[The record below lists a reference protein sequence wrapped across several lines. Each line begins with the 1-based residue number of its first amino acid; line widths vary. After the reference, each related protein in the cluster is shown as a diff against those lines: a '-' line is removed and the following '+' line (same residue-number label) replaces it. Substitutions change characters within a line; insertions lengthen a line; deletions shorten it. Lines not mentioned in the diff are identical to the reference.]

1 MNFPENELADAF
13 RDVDS
18 HLACAEII
26 RSHSSNKKDIREV
39 ALEGIDLI
47 NTKHIVDIGCGF
59 GFFTKALFNRVDPG
73 AVVTGIDCFGEYS
86 DVYLKLCNK
95 CGFKGKFF
103 NTGVDAL
110 QTFETGSFDLALSS
124 YSLYFFPWV
133 LPQLARILD
142 TSGTCVFI
150 THSGSHLKEL
160 YYLVLKALHKNGYKQ
175 LKTLPYDELVNNF
188 SGDNGYRQLSEHFGS
203 IEKKD
208 FINELIFLAQA
219 TEKFLQYFRHK
230 KSFLLP
236 GFLINDYKIIRKVE
250 EELIKHIIKTGEIRI
265 TKDDT
270 IFICTN
276 PIKK

>member
-1 MNFPENELADAF
+1 MNISENKLAEAF
-13 RDVDS
+13 RDVGG
-18 HLACAEII
+18 HLECAEII
-26 RSHSSNKKDIREV
+26 RENSSNKNDIREI
-39 ALEGIDLI
+39 ALEGVNIKNKKIIIDL
-47 NTKHIVDIGCGF
+47 GCGF
-59 GFFTKALFNRVDPG
+59 GFFTQALCNRVDPG

-86 DVYLKLCNK
+86 DVYFNLCKK
-95 CGFKGKFF
+95 CGFKGKF
-103 NTGVDAL
+103 NNSGVNAL
-110 QTFETGSFDLALSS
+110 QAFERNCVDLILSS
-124 YSLYFFPWV
+124 YSLYFFPRI

-160 YYLVLKALHKNGYKQ
+160 YYLVLKALYKNGYEQ
-175 LKTLPYDELVNNF
+175 LKTLPYNELVNNF

-208 FINELIFLAQA
+208 FINELIFSAQA
-219 TEKFLQYFRHK
+219 TENFLQYFRHK
-230 KSFLLP
+230 KSFLVP
-236 GFLINDYKIIRKVE
+236 DFLINDYKIIQKVE
-250 EELIKHIIKTGEIRI
+250 EELINHIIKTGEIRI

>member
-18 HLACAEII
+18 HLECAEII
-26 RSHSSNKKDIREV
+26 RTHSSNKKDIRKV

-59 GFFTKALFNRVDPG
+59 GFFTEALFNKTAPEIIVS
-73 AVVTGIDCFGEYS
+73 GIDCFDEYR
-86 DVYLKLCNK
+86 DVFLNLCKK
-95 CGFKGKFF
+95 CDFKGKFY
-103 NTGVDAL
+103 NSGVDAL
-110 QTFETGSFDLALSS
+110 QAFERNCVDLILSS
-124 YSLYFFPWV
+124 YSLYFFPRII
-133 LPQLARILD
+133 PQLARILD
-142 TSGTCVFI
+142 SSGVCIII

-160 YYLVLKALHKNGYKQ
+160 YYLVLKALYKNGYKQ
-175 LKTLPYDELVNNF
+175 LKTVPYDELVNNF

-208 FINELIFLAQA
+208 FINELIFSAQA
-219 TEKFLQYFRHK
+219 TEKYLQYFRHK

-236 GFLINDYKIIRKVE
+236 DFLINDYKIIRKVE
-250 EELIKHIIKTGEIRI
+250 EELINHIIKTGEIRI
-265 TKDDT
+265 TKNDT
-270 IFICTN
+270 VFICTN